1 MKILLKLARFLK
13 PYRFYLAAA
22 VLAALGEL
30 AADLLHPWP
39 LKFVIDS
46 ILKKQ
51 SLPHGIERFVAPL
64 FGTSSTAVLYFALS
78 SVLAIACLGAAASF
92 TQDYLMPRIAH
103 WVMHDLRRQLY
114 WHIQGLSLSY
124 HNEQRLGDLMGTLTG
139 DIQAARE
146 LIESASLGLVVNS
159 LALTGMILIIFAM
172 DWRFAL
178 IVLSVAPALFV
189 LVYRFTRRAKQAS
202 RDVRRREGKVA
213 SIAHE
218 VLSSIRVVQAFT
230 REEYE
235 QSRFE
240 RENLGRISA
249 GIEVRTLQA
258 KLKSLVELVVAAG
271 TVLVLWCG
279 VRQVLSGRLMPG
291 TLLVLLAYLSRLY
304 RPMRDLS
311 KQSDI
316 LNRAQAGLER
326 VFGLLET
333 ERTVQDLPD
342 ARVAPPFKGKIE
354 FDHVSYA
361 FRSGKSVLHDICF
374 RGEPGQVLGVVGS
387 TGAGKTTLLSLI
399 PRFHDPDRG
408 AIRIDGRDIR
418 SYTLASLRSQMS
430 LVLQETVLFYGT
442 VRENIAYGRPETTT
456 DEIVAAAL
464 TANAHEFI
472 EKLPDGYETLIGERG
487 VTLSGG
493 QRQRLAIARAMIR
506 SAPIILLDEPTTGLD
521 ATSEALVMEGLA
533 RLIVGR
539 TVIIIAH
546 RLSTVSRCDAILVLE
561 GGRIAETGS
570 HEQLLSAGGRYAELY
585 EVQFRGQAA
594 TFRADSPWRTP

>member
-1 MKILLKLARFLK
+1 MHILLKLARFLK
-13 PYRFYLAAA
+13 PYRFYLAGAL
-22 VLAALGEL
+22 LAALAEI
-30 AADLLHPWP
+30 AADLFQPWP
-39 LKFVIDS
+39 LKFVIDN
-46 ILKKQ
+46 ILKKHP
-51 SLPHGIERFVAPL
+51 LPAGLERYVGPI
-64 FGTSSTAVLYFALS
+64 FGTSDIGILYFALFS
-78 SVLAIACLGAAASF
+78 ILAIACLGAVASF
-92 TQDYLMPRIAH
+92 AQDYLMPRIGH

-139 DIQAARE
+139 DIHAARE
-146 LIESASLGLVVNS
+146 LIESALLGLLINS
-159 LALTGMILIIFAM
+159 LALGGMIFIVFSM

-178 IVLSVAPALFV
+178 IALSIAPALFV
-189 LVYRFTRRAKQAS
+189 LVFRYTRRVKQLS

-213 SIAHE
+213 SIAQE

-230 REEYE
+230 REYYE
-235 QSRFE
+235 QARFE
-240 RENLGRISA
+240 RESLERISA

-258 KLKSLVELVVAAG
+258 KLKSLVGLVVAAG
-271 TVLVLWCG
+271 TVLVLWHG
-279 VRQVLSGRLMPG
+279 VRQVLLGHLMPG

-311 KQSDI
+311 KQSEI

-333 ERTVQDLPD
+333 ERTVQDLPG
-342 ARVAPPFKGKIE
+342 ARIAPPLKGKIE
-354 FDHVSYA
+354 FDHVAYA
-361 FRSGKSVLHDICF
+361 YCPGKPVLDDVCF
-374 RGEPGQVLGVVGS
+374 RAEPGQVLGIVGS

-408 AIRIDGRDIR
+408 SIRIDGRDIR
-418 SYTLASLRSQMS
+418 SYTLASLRSQIS

-442 VRENIAYGRPETTT
+442 VRENIAYGRPETSP
-456 DEIVAAAL
+456 DEIVAAAAA
-464 TANAHEFI
+464 ANAQEFI

-506 SAPIILLDEPTTGLD
+506 NAPIILLDEPTTGLD

-533 RLIVGR
+533 RLIAGR
-539 TVIIIAH
+539 TAIIIAH

-561 GGRIAETGS
+561 GGRIVETGT
-570 HEQLLSAGGRYAELY
+570 HQQLLGARGRYAELY

-594 TFRADSPWRTP
+594 TFGAESPVRTV

>member
-1 MKILLKLARFLK
+1 MHILLKLARFLK
-13 PYRFYLAAA
+13 PYRFYLAGA
-22 VLAALGEL
+22 VLAALAEI
-30 AADLLHPWP
+30 AADLFQPWP
-39 LKFVIDS
+39 LKFIIDN
-46 ILKKQ
+46 ILKKRP
-51 SLPHGIERFVAPL
+51 LPGGLERYVGPI
-64 FGTSSTAVLYFALS
+64 FGTSDIGILYFALFS
-78 SVLAIACLGAAASF
+78 IVAIACLGAVASF
-92 TQDYLMPRIAH
+92 TQDYLMPRIGH

-139 DIQAARE
+139 DIHAARE
-146 LIESASLGLVVNS
+146 LIESALLGLLINS
-159 LALTGMILIIFAM
+159 LALGGMIFIVFSM

-178 IVLSVAPALFV
+178 IALSIAPALFV
-189 LVYRFTRRAKQAS
+189 LVFRYTRRVKQLS

-213 SIAHE
+213 SIAQE

-235 QSRFE
+235 QARFE
-240 RENLGRISA
+240 RENLERISA

-258 KLKSLVELVVAAG
+258 KLKSLVGLVVAVG
-271 TVLVLWCG
+271 TVLVLWHG
-279 VRQVLSGRLMPG
+279 VRQVLLGHLMPG

-311 KQSDI
+311 KQSEI

-333 ERTVQDLPD
+333 ERTVQDLPG
-342 ARVAPPFKGKIE
+342 ARIAPPLKGKIE
-354 FDHVSYA
+354 FDHVGYA
-361 FRSGKSVLHDICF
+361 YCPGKPVLDDVCF
-374 RGEPGQVLGVVGS
+374 RAEPGQVLGVVGS

-408 AIRIDGRDIR
+408 SILIDGRDIR

-442 VRENIAYGRPETTT
+442 VRENIAYGRPETTL
-456 DEIVAAAL
+456 DEIVAASVA
-464 TANAHEFI
+464 ANAQEFI
-472 EKLPDGYETLIGERG
+472 ERLPEGYETLIGERG
-487 VTLSGG
+487 ATLSGG

-506 SAPIILLDEPTTGLD
+506 NAPIILLDEPTTGLD

-533 RLIVGR
+533 RLIAGR
-539 TVIIIAH
+539 TAIIIAH

-561 GGRIAETGS
+561 GGRIVETGT
-570 HEQLLSAGGRYAELY
+570 HQQLLGARGRYAELY

-594 TFRADSPWRTP
+594 TFRTDSSLRTT

>member
-1 MKILLKLARFLK
+1 MHILLKLARFLK
-13 PYRFYLAAA
+13 PYRFYLAGA
-22 VLAALGEL
+22 VLAALAEI
-30 AADLLHPWP
+30 AADLFQPWP
-39 LKFVIDS
+39 LKFIIDN
-46 ILKKQ
+46 ILKKRP
-51 SLPHGIERFVAPL
+51 LPGGLERYVGPI
-64 FGTSSTAVLYFALS
+64 FGTSDIGILYFALFS
-78 SVLAIACLGAAASF
+78 IVAIACLGAVASF
-92 TQDYLMPRIAH
+92 TQDYLMPRIGH

-139 DIQAARE
+139 DIHAARE
-146 LIESASLGLVVNS
+146 LIESALLGLLINS
-159 LALTGMILIIFAM
+159 LALGGMIFIVFSM

-178 IVLSVAPALFV
+178 IALSIAPALFV
-189 LVYRFTRRAKQAS
+189 LVFRYTRRVKQLS

-213 SIAHE
+213 SIAQE

-235 QSRFE
+235 QARFE
-240 RENLGRISA
+240 RENLERISA

-258 KLKSLVELVVAAG
+258 KLKSLVGLVVAVG
-271 TVLVLWCG
+271 TVLVLWHG
-279 VRQVLSGRLMPG
+279 VRQVLLGHLMPG

-311 KQSDI
+311 KQSEI

-333 ERTVQDLPD
+333 ERTVQDLPG
-342 ARVAPPFKGKIE
+342 ARIAPPLKGKIE
-354 FDHVSYA
+354 FDHVGYA
-361 FRSGKSVLHDICF
+361 YCPGKPVLDDVCF
-374 RGEPGQVLGVVGS
+374 RAEPGQVLGVVGS

-408 AIRIDGRDIR
+408 SILIDGRDIR
-418 SYTLASLRSQMS
+418 SYTLASFRSQMS

-442 VRENIAYGRPETTT
+442 VRENIAYGRPETTL
-456 DEIVAAAL
+456 DEIVAASVA
-464 TANAHEFI
+464 ANAQEFI
-472 EKLPDGYETLIGERG
+472 ERLPEGYETLIGERG
-487 VTLSGG
+487 ATLSGG

-506 SAPIILLDEPTTGLD
+506 NAPIILLDEPTTGLD

-533 RLIVGR
+533 RLIAGR
-539 TVIIIAH
+539 TAIIIAH

-561 GGRIAETGS
+561 GGRIVETGT
-570 HEQLLSAGGRYAELY
+570 HQQLLGARGRYAELY

-594 TFRADSPWRTP
+594 TFRTDSSLRTT

>member
-13 PYRFYLAAA
+13 PYRFYLAVAL
-22 VLAALGEL
+22 LAALGEI
-30 AADLLHPWP
+30 AADLFHPWP
-39 LKFVIDS
+39 LKFVIDD
-46 ILKKQ
+46 ILRKQ
-51 SLPHGIERFVAPL
+51 SLPPGIERFVAPL
-64 FGTSSTAVLYFALS
+64 FGTSSTGVLYFALA
-78 SVLAIACLGAAASF
+78 SVLAIACLGAGASF
-92 TQDYLMPRIAH
+92 VQDYLMPRIGH

-139 DIQAARE
+139 DIQAVRE

-159 LALTGMILIIFAM
+159 LALCGMILIIFAM

-178 IVLSVAPALFV
+178 IALSVAPVLFV
-189 LVYRFTRRAKQAS
+189 VVYRFTRRVKQAS
-202 RDVRRREGKVA
+202 RDVRRREGRVA

-218 VLSSIRVVQAFT
+218 VFSSIRVVQAFT
-230 REEYE
+230 REDYE
-235 QSRFE
+235 QARFE
-240 RENLGRISA
+240 RENLERISA

-271 TVLVLWCG
+271 TVLVLWSG
-279 VRQVLSGRLMPG
+279 VHQVLSGRMMPG

-311 KQSDI
+311 KQSEI
-316 LNRAQAGLER
+316 LNRAQVGLER
-326 VFGLLET
+326 VFVLLET
-333 ERTVQDLPD
+333 ERTVQDLPG
-342 ARVAPPFKGKIE
+342 AKIAPPFKGKIE
-354 FDHVSYA
+354 FDHVAYA
-361 FRSGKSVLHDICF
+361 FRPDKPVLQDICF
-374 RGEPGQVLGVVGS
+374 GAQPGQVLGIVGS

-408 AIRIDGRDIR
+408 SIRIDGRDIR
-418 SYTLASLRSQMS
+418 SYTLASLRSQIS

-442 VRENIAYGRPETTT
+442 ARENIAYGRPETTM

-464 TANAHEFI
+464 AANAQEFI

-506 SAPIILLDEPTTGLD
+506 NAPIILLDEPTTGLD

-539 TVIIIAH
+539 TAIIIAH
-546 RLSTVSRCDAILVLE
+546 RLSTVSRCNSILVLE
-561 GGRIAETGS
+561 GGRIVETGT
-570 HEQLLSAGGRYAELY
+570 HQQLLGAGGRYAELY

-594 TFRADSPWRTP
+594 TLRADSPLRTA